1 MESILLIAE
10 QAFPSLLIKG
20 SLIGLGAFC
29 AIHFGTLWWNLPTRN
44 FDLALDEDTLPK
56 ELKPE
61 PVEFLQTLQQFEAA
75 EVSKLLGDQEF
86 LKQDSVQMCLAQSNL
101 KLAIT
106 LLDTRQ
112 RELPKLVVICL
123 LMVAAGMYSL
133 FSQETVSAAQMV
145 VAFACPLASGIFG
158 YLTGRTMRPKTIWDV
173 GENF

>member
-86 LKQDSVQMCLAQSNL
+86 LKQDSVQMYLAQSNL

-106 LLDTRQ
+106 LLD
-112 RELPKLVVICL
+112 L
-123 LMVAAGMYSL
+123 SL
-133 FSQETVSAAQMV
+133 
-145 VAFACPLASGIFG
+145 IH
-158 YLTGRTMRPKTIWDV
+158 I
-173 GENF
+173 